1 MSALPTPRASGGRAH
16 RARTTWPRRAWR
28 RSLRLKFVIPS
39 VTSLPRF
46 QLSSLRRLVNLLST
60 AFYPFVCKRRSFH
73 EQPPLSQP
81 QIHGTV
87 SLVWTDGR
95 PPRRPGPPRASPA
108 LPGDQDKTQ
117 RAVSFLYPF
126 LGPHR
131 LGLARPSWA
140 PRHSPL
146 TAPPPPGGLSPGA
159 TAPGRWPSASGV
171 TTPCI
176 CARHLP
182 SLRVSH
188 GERSS
193 THRTHTAPGCPGRCP
208 TAHGAPAVVT
218 GRSKSQD
225 LASRGLRVDMLAG
238 GGFGSREVLAHGGPG
253 RRTGVWIPGPARLC
267 SQHGPLVT
275 VSVFCFWGRCPPF
288 LSEKGPR
295 AGWPSLLRPRDTL
308 DPPFS
313 SRWPP
318 AVGPPLRTLCSFPRG
333 SPRSRVSLHPGTSRV
348 ASSPAHPATAP
359 VLSNRDGQRGEEPA
373 VPGSRAGAPGSLS
386 RTHVAGRFPVCSAP
400 SSCLR
405 PCRWAPRFGNPVAE
419 SLVAGV
425 SPVPQVLLAVER
437 GAVPHLGPLPRPVG
451 CWSIRSSHQ
460 PSPGA
465 AGHRPSLQDTG
476 SPHSRTWGAAG
487 LGEVTAGMGAHP
499 LPGSRRGL

>member
-1 MSALPTPRASGGRAH
+1 MQTPFIP
-16 RARTTWPRRAWR
+16 RTAPAFPAPDPRDCLTW
-28 RSLRLKFVIPS
+28 K
-39 VTSLPRF
+39 
-46 QLSSLRRLVNLLST
+46 
-60 AFYPFVCKRRSFH
+60 
-73 EQPPLSQP
+73 
-81 QIHGTV
+81 
-87 SLVWTDGR
+87 DGR

-171 TTPCI
+171 TTRCI

-188 GERSS
+188 GERSG

-238 GGFGSREVLAHGGPG
+238 GGLGSREVPARGGPG
-253 RRTGVWIPGPARLC
+253 GRTGVWIPGPARLC

-275 VSVFCFWGRCPPF
+275 VSVFCLWGRCPPF

-359 VLSNRDGQRGEEPA
+359 VLSNRDGQRGEEPQLS
-373 VPGSRAGAPGSLS
+373 PG
-386 RTHVAGRFPVCSAP
+386 
-400 SSCLR
+400 
-405 PCRWAPRFGNPVAE
+405 
-419 SLVAGV
+419 
-425 SPVPQVLLAVER
+425 PVPVPPARSPAPTSPAGFLSVPPRLPVSGPADGRRVLATLW
-437 GAVPHLGPLPRPVG
+437 PRVWWLVCPQCPKS
-451 CWSIRSSHQ
+451 CWQ
-460 PSPGA
+460 
-465 AGHRPSLQDTG
+465 
-476 SPHSRTWGAAG
+476 
-487 LGEVTAGMGAHP
+487 
-499 LPGSRRGL
+499 

>member
-1 MSALPTPRASGGRAH
+1 M
-16 RARTTWPRRAWR
+16 
-28 RSLRLKFVIPS
+28 
-39 VTSLPRF
+39 
-46 QLSSLRRLVNLLST
+46 
-60 AFYPFVCKRRSFH
+60 
-73 EQPPLSQP
+73 
-81 QIHGTV
+81 
-87 SLVWTDGR
+87 
-95 PPRRPGPPRASPA
+95 
-108 LPGDQDKTQ
+108 
-117 RAVSFLYPF
+117 
-126 LGPHR
+126 
-131 LGLARPSWA
+131 
-140 PRHSPL
+140 
-146 TAPPPPGGLSPGA
+146 
-159 TAPGRWPSASGV
+159 SGV

-238 GGFGSREVLAHGGPG
+238 GGLGSREMPARGGPG
-253 RRTGVWIPGPARLC
+253 GRTGVWIPGPARLC

-275 VSVFCFWGRCPPF
+275 VSVFCLWGRCPPF

-359 VLSNRDGQRGEEPA
+359 VLSNRDGQRGEEPPA

-487 LGEVTAGMGAHP
+487 LGEVTAGMGARP
-499 LPGSRRGL
+499 LPGSRRGLRAALLC